1 MPTTRD
7 TMRTWGLVATVVMV
21 LGGCGGYP
29 LLNGRRG
36 RRWCRTGCDAGG
48 ADSGCW
54 FSAATGASLE
64 LLPSGAFT
72 LVLPNGED
80 SKGTWT
86 SDASSS
92 LTFFFPSGAPQATW
106 DLSLTAS
113 SLTLSSG
120 GGRTTWVFARAVAAA
135 CPSGG

>member
-29 LLNGRRG
+29 LL
-36 RRWCRTGCDAGG
+36 TGG
-48 ADSGCW
+48 ADDAGAAPDATPAAPIVGCW

-92 LTFFFPSGAPQATW
+92 LTFFFPSGAPQAT
-106 DLSLTAS
+106 
-113 SLTLSSG
+113 
-120 GGRTTWVFARAVAAA
+120 
-135 CPSGG
+135 